1 MRAALRS
8 SRGCNG
14 ESHSKY
20 VVGLDFIDRIVGVS
34 PRHLHARIGLAVL
47 IQTYKH
53 IETTLWPPSTVSP
66 SPLISFENMLF
77 MHANPPPPL
86 QSLRTLRGCNGFRA
100 LVIRGLSRVVDYC
113 RL

>member
-53 IETTLWPPSTVSP
+53 IDLNQMKSIKIQSNQMAGVPVPAGVRLRDPPVSRQLRL
-66 SPLISFENMLF
+66 SAYTGILGDIS
-77 MHANPPPPL
+77 
-86 QSLRTLRGCNGFRA
+86 
-100 LVIRGLSRVVDYC
+100 VINKKQKKKILA
-113 RL
+113 